1 MTDLKTTIE
10 NAIQRT
16 VEKMNPYDEITV
28 KRYLVETPHI
38 RPLPKTRWMVY
49 EFPEYVACVP
59 DGELLTSSTV
69 KCYDKMLRGERWKTE
84 E

>member
-1 MTDLKTTIE
+1 MSDLKTTIE

-16 VEKMNPYDEITV
+16 VEEMSLYDEFLV
-28 KRYLVETPHI
+28 KRYLVESPHAG
-38 RPLPKTRWMVY
+38 PLPKTRWMVY

-69 KCYDKMLRGERWKTE
+69 KCYDKTLRGERWKTE